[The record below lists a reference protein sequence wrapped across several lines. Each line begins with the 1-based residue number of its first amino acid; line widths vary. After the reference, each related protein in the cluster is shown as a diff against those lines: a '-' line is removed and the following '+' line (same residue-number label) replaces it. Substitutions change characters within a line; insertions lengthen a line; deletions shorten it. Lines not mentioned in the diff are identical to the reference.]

1 MVDFIDTNDIFDV
14 GSEGLY
20 DYSYPFTPG
29 KYYVADATGF
39 VIGEYESYGDA
50 KADACTDDVV
60 LIAVKPI
67 GKEKEDKLLL
77 PPKVETKCDKIIV
90 DFDKKELTIG
100 NKDVTIAGIEYEK
113 DSVYDLEDEDLK
125 EWQLLLS
132 DSWKVADKVETTGV
146 PPIAGKD
153 ITNEMSD
160 L

>member
-1 MVDFIDTNDIFDV
+1 MANSGDTNSIFDMD
-14 GSEGLY
+14 
-20 DYSYPFTPG
+20 DYYGCLYPFTPG

-39 VIGEYESYGDA
+39 VIGEYGSYGEA
-50 KADACTDDVV
+50 KADACEDDVV

-67 GKEKEDKLLL
+67 GKDKEEKLLL
-77 PPKVETKCDKIIV
+77 PPKVETKCDKIVI

-100 NKDVTIAGIEYEK
+100 NKDVTIAGVEYEK

-125 EWQLLLS
+125 DWQLLLS
-132 DSWKVADKVETTGV
+132 DSWKVADVVETLGT
-146 PPIAGKD
+146 PPIDGKD

>member
-1 MVDFIDTNDIFDV
+1 MVNFGDTNDIFDV
-14 GSEGLY
+14 SSEGLY
-20 DYSYPFTPG
+20 DFAYPFTPG

-39 VIGEYESYGDA
+39 IIGEYESYGEA
-50 KADACTDDVV
+50 KEDACEDDVV

-67 GKEKEDKLLL
+67 GYKPEKETLKL
-77 PPKVETKCDKIIV
+77 PPVVTKCDKIVI

-100 NKDVTIAGIEYEK
+100 NKDVTIASVQYEK
-113 DSVYDLEDEDLK
+113 DSVYDLEEEDLK
-125 EWQLLLS
+125 DWQTLLS
-132 DSWKVADKVETTGV
+132 DSWKVAELVETVGV